1 MVVSG
6 SRFPQRRSSAAA
18 SSDPGARGLGAR
30 PRPMVFSAMAFSSAA
45 RFQSVCALGLP
56 LLCRW
61 VVVAGAGDPRR
72 QGFLE
77 LLVCKG
83 PGDLVVIFHLLGPFV
98 LFWLGQ
104 LSSISLYSVSVVVL
118 RTTVGWRK
126 APALAQRVCTRGVS

>member
-1 MVVSG
+1 MDGPG
-6 SRFPQRRSSAAA
+6 SNFPQRHPSAAA
-18 SSDPGARGLGAR
+18 NLDLWSLELGVR
-30 PRPMVFSAMAFSSAA
+30 PRPMDFSAMASSPAA

-83 PGDLVVIFHLLGPFV
+83 PRDLVVIFLFLGPFV
-98 LFWLGQ
+98 
-104 LSSISLYSVSVVVL
+104 
-118 RTTVGWRK
+118 
-126 APALAQRVCTRGVS
+126 